1 MIGLDILLIKIEK
14 MDCKFA
20 NEISIAGFLTSRGIN
35 PNKTIGNCFWYCSPI
50 RNEHTPSFKVNRD
63 KNLWYDFGTATGG
76 SLIDLVCQMYHV
88 GVPGALL
95 ILSGVTVADRISF
108 IDQRVDVTPPV
119 RIEIKH
125 VQPLK
130 NRALFQYLILRRI
143 NPLFAS
149 RYAVEATYQVG
160 AKEWNNFA
168 IGFKNDCGGYELR
181 NRIAKLSTSPKDITT
196 IEGKNRS
203 ALNVFEGFMDFLSA
217 LTYFKTDRSG
227 CDTIVLNG
235 AGFVKRILDRL
246 PGYHTINLFLDNDK
260 AGLEAAAQIQ
270 LIRPDTINRSQNI
283 YPDCKDFNDFLKK
296 R

>member
-1 MIGLDILLIKIEK
+1 M
-14 MDCKFA
+14 
-20 NEISIAGFLTSRGIN
+20 
-35 PNKTIGNCFWYCSPI
+35 
-50 RNEHTPSFKVNRD
+50 
-63 KNLWYDFGTATGG
+63 
-76 SLIDLVCQMYHV
+76 
-88 GVPGALL
+88 
-95 ILSGVTVADRISF
+95 
-108 IDQRVDVTPPV
+108 
-119 RIEIKH
+119 
-125 VQPLK
+125 
-130 NRALFQYLILRRI
+130 
-143 NPLFAS
+143 
-149 RYAVEATYQVG
+149 EATYQVG

-168 IGFKNDCGGYELR
+168 IGFKNDSGGYELR

-270 LIRPDTINRSQNI
+270 QIRPDAINRSQNI

-296 R
+296 QYWCSGAYIHYLDTLFLSSISSLFFQLD